1 MALGGKAVEAV
12 IALGAAVD
20 IRVDAR
26 RIDRLVAH
34 RNARAELKRAARQL
48 EQVTRHRA
56 FGLDEVRRRGR
67 LRSRREIIEHILAVR
82 RGIEEI
88 VAAVGDHIEQMLD
101 VDIAGVRSEEHTS
114 ELQSLMRI
122 SYAV

>member
-56 FGLDEVRRRGR
+56 FGLDAVRRRAP
-67 LRSRREIIEHILAVR
+67 LRSRRAINETIPAVR
-82 RGIEEI
+82 RAIGEI
-88 VAAVGDHIEQMLD
+88 AASVAVHTDHTPD
-101 VDIAGVRSEEHTS
+101 VSTHDDV
-114 ELQSLMRI
+114 
-122 SYAV
+122 